1 MAETKK
7 KSPSKVSDVQKLKEE
22 IEQLKLDIQWLQRQ
36 IDELKYRKHK

>member
-7 KSPSKVSDVQKLKEE
+7 KSPSKVSVQKLKEE